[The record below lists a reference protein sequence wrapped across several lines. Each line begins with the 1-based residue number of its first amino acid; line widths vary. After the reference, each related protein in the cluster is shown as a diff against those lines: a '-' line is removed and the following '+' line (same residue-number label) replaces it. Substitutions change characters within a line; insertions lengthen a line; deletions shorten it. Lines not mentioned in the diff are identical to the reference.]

1 MNQTDTPMTDAAV
14 QELTISN
21 PRKALLD
28 LARRLEHDRN
38 VANDLLTK
46 KDAIIAELIAA
57 LEQARGLYAAEEE
70 LAEYFR
76 KGLVAAELALSVIAS
91 NPVRPMGISTVH
103 AIEAR
108 DLARATLAKV
118 NQI

>member
-1 MNQTDTPMTDAAV
+1 MTTDTPMTDAAI
-14 QELTISN
+14 ERRPSRLRSEREMADYADIANT
-21 PRKALLD
+21 
-28 LARRLEHDRN
+28 ARRLERDRA
-38 VANDLLTK
+38 V
-46 KDAIIAELIAA
+46 LIAA

-108 DLARATLAKV
+108 DLARATLAQV
-118 NQI
+118 RS